1 MLKECE
7 NHGYFRVQECPTCG
21 DRGKFLMSDREL
33 NSLSRMMAGTLRHFP
48 ERFDLQMDEHGWVNL
63 FDMVD
68 AFRDARDDF
77 HWLRPRHIQAI
88 VESDEKGRYEIDDEM
103 IRATYAHSVDIVL
116 DLPTHDIPAHL
127 YYPTS
132 EEEAKVLLEGGI
144 KATDRRYVHLSK
156 TYKNAWEAGSTKA
169 DSPRIVQVDVRSA
182 EKDGIKVMHAAS
194 TVYLVD
200 EVPSKYLEMAP
211 EEPMTDEEKAEIR
224 ARTRPERPERR
235 PREERG
241 DREGERE
248 GGREGGP
255 EGGRDREG
263 SPEGAPAGAPEGGS
277 EDSSDAPKPDAA
289 KGGGR
294 SKKPKGK
301 AKGEEE

>member
-1 MLKECE
+1 MLKECQ
-7 NHGYFRVQECPTCG
+7 NHGYFRVQECPTCN
-21 DRGKFLMSDREL
+21 DKGKFLMSDREL

-48 ERFDLQMDEHGWVNL
+48 ERFDLAMDEHGWVNL
-63 FDMVD
+63 FDLVD

-103 IRATYAHSVDIVL
+103 IRATYAHSVDIEL

-127 YYPTS
+127 YYPAT
-132 EEEAKVLLEGGI
+132 EEESKLLLESGI
-144 KATDRRYVHLSK
+144 HATDRRYVHLSK

-169 DSPRIVQVDVRSA
+169 DSPRIVEVDVRAA

-194 TVYLVD
+194 TVYLCD
-200 EVPSKYLEMAP
+200 EVPAKYLAMAA

-235 PREERG
+235 PRE
-241 DREGERE
+241 DRGERRDGGGEGAAE
-248 GGREGGP
+248 GGDNPPTE
-255 EGGRDREG
+255 EE
-263 SPEGAPAGAPEGGS
+263 SPKK
-277 EDSSDAPKPDAA
+277 KPA
-289 KGGGR
+289 KG
-294 SKKPKGK
+294 KGK
-301 AKGEEE
+301 PKGEEE

>member
-1 MLKECE
+1 MLKECQ

-48 ERFDLQMDEHGWVNL
+48 ERFDLAMDEHGWVNL
-63 FDMVD
+63 FDLVD

-103 IRATYAHSVDIVL
+103 IRATYAHSVDINL

-127 YYPTS
+127 YYPASDT
-132 EEEAKVLLEGGI
+132 EAPLLLEGGI

-169 DSPRIVQVDVRSA
+169 DSPRIVEVDVRAA

-194 TVYLVD
+194 TVYLCD
-200 EVPSKYLEMAP
+200 EVPAKYLRMAP
-211 EEPMTDEEKAEIR
+211 EEPMTDEEKQEIR

-235 PREERG
+235 PRE
-241 DREGERE
+241 DRE
-248 GGREGGP
+248 GGRGRDGEGGERGG
-255 EGGRDREG
+255 EGEEPKGEG
-263 SPEGAPAGAPEGGS
+263 PQ
-277 EDSSDAPKPDAA
+277 DAPK
-289 KGGGR
+289 GGSRG
-294 SKKPKGK
+294 KKPKAK
-301 AKGEEE
+301 KGEEE